1 MKTIY
6 ILLVLCFVGLPSVLG
21 QQNQSAPADDTD
33 NLVKQ
38 TQNPVASLI
47 SVPFQ
52 NNLNY
57 PIGPFSRYQDVLNI
71 QPVIPVGI
79 GKWNLI
85 TRAILPV
92 INRQD
97 PLREGGT
104 RAGLGDFNVTFFMSP
119 ANPGRVIW
127 GVGPVFLAPTA
138 TASVLGAHKWGAGP
152 SVVAL
157 VQPEGWTIGLITN
170 NVWSFTGGGNNQAN
184 TTSVNTQP
192 VTTTVANGSV
202 ITQITRTDLPQRFV
216 NGFDEFSDRGTKV
229 NSFMLQYFINRNY
242 EKGWYLTS
250 SPIITANWE
259 LPSDERWI
267 VPFGGGIGRVF
278 KMGHQ
283 PVNVQIQNF
292 YNAIHPKTLPHPQWQ
307 FRADF
312 ILLFPKEK

>member
-1 MKTIY
+1 MKRIY
-6 ILLVLCFVGLPSVLG
+6 VLLALCFMGLPCVLA
-21 QQNQSAPADDTD
+21 QQTKPGDADDND

-57 PIGPFSRYQDVLNI
+57 PIGPFNRYQDVLNI

-97 PLREGGT
+97 PLSEGGT
-104 RAGLGDFNVTFFMSP
+104 RAGLGDLNITFFMSP
-119 ANPGRVIW
+119 ANPGKLIC
-127 GVGPVFLAPTA
+127 GVGPVVLFPTA
-138 TASVLGAHKWGAGP
+138 TASVLGTHKWGAGP

-170 NVWSFTGGGNNQAN
+170 NVWSFTGGAEQSN
-184 TTSVNTQP
+184 TSASTR
-192 VTTTVANGSV
+192 VTT
-202 ITQITRTDLPQRFV
+202 TDLPQRFV
-216 NGFDEFSDRGTKV
+216 NGMDEFTDRGTRV
-229 NSFMLQYFINRNY
+229 NSFMLQYFVSRNL

-250 SPIITANWE
+250 APII
-259 LPSDERWI
+259 
-267 VPFGGGIGRVF
+267 
-278 KMGHQ
+278 
-283 PVNVQIQNF
+283 
-292 YNAIHPKTLPHPQWQ
+292 
-307 FRADF
+307 
-312 ILLFPKEK
+312 

>member
-1 MKTIY
+1 MKRIHV
-6 ILLVLCFVGLPSVLG
+6 LLMICFVGLPCVLA
-21 QQNQSAPADDTD
+21 QQAQQSPADDTD

-52 NNLNY
+52 NNLNF
-57 PIGPFSRYQDVLNI
+57 PIGPFQRYQDVLNI
-71 QPVIPVGI
+71 QPVIPMGI
-79 GKWNLI
+79 GEQWNLI

-97 PLREGGT
+97 PLSEGGT
-104 RAGLGDFNVTFFMSP
+104 RAGLGDLSVTLFLSP
-119 ANPGRVIW
+119 AKPGKIIW
-127 GVGPVFLAPTA
+127 GVGPAFLIPTA
-138 TASVLGAHKWGAGP
+138 TASVLGTDKWSAGP

-157 VQPEGWTIGLITN
+157 VQPEGWTIGALTN
-170 NVWSFTGGGNNQAN
+170 NVWSFAGGSHTQLNETGL
-184 TTSVNTQP
+184 
-192 VTTTVANGSV
+192 
-202 ITQITRTDLPQRFV
+202 RQRFV
-216 NGFDEFSDRGTKV
+216 NGNDEFIDRGTKV
-229 NSFMLQYFINRNY
+229 NSFMLQYFVNRNF

-283 PVNVQIQNF
+283 PVNFLVQNF

-307 FRADF
+307 FRVQFA
-312 ILLFPKEK
+312 LLFPKEK